1 MKRYGTLTFE
11 VVHVINFHMLLYRI
25 ENIYLKS
32 NIKRAFQLGRINSFC
47 LIARSQMLKITI
59 NFKFQV

>member
-25 ENIYLKS
+25 ENICLKS
-32 NIKRAFQLGRINSFC
+32 NIIRAFQLGRIKVS
-47 LIARSQMLKITI
+47 
-59 NFKFQV
+59 V